1 MRTRQLILCTALG
14 ASLSA
19 QEGAPGYKWVGVQ
32 AGSLSPDTQT
42 NLKASTFFGLQGG
55 LIFDEKRHGLSFQ
68 ALAASPKSDLAPGK
82 SLSQSEVS
90 ATLLTGLSGNAASR
104 FWPYIGLGLG
114 AVSIPRIDAAT
125 GLQKTLKAG
134 TAHMS
139 LGFHHRPGLGLIW
152 GAEGR
157 HVFTFANAD
166 LKEMQVAG
174 MLGYTWGGR
183 RAAAPRPEPAP
194 VQPEP
199 TPVAPAPAPVAA
211 PVAPP
216 APLPVV
222 ITVPETRPLP
232 TPAPAPAKPAP
243 APVETPVAR
252 PLASPP
258 PPPVPVTAPPAPA
271 PVVVAPPPPPRPA
284 PVPPSAP
291 VKANGS
297 EVTRRLDALRLGDM
311 AKALELG
318 KKHIDALPGQRW
330 TIRLEIANLPST
342 LKNAVAA
349 FPGKEPDLFI
359 APIKLKG
366 GKTAYQLF
374 LGDYASK
381 AEAERAAKAVPAFFL
396 EGGQRPRPYQLS
408 TIPAQ

>member
-1 MRTRQLILCTALG
+1 MRTRQLILWTALG
-14 ASLSA
+14 ASLAA
-19 QEGAPGYKWVGVQ
+19 QEGAPGYKWVGLQ

-55 LIFDEKRHGLSFQ
+55 LLFDEKRYGLSFQ
-68 ALAASPKSDLAPGK
+68 ALVASPKSDLVPGK
-82 SLSQSEVS
+82 SLSQSEFS
-90 ATLLTGLSGNAASR
+90 ATLLTGLSGDAASR

-114 AVSIPRIDAAT
+114 AVSIPQIDAAT

-139 LGFHHRPGLGLIW
+139 LGFQHRPGLGLIW
-152 GAEGR
+152 GLEGR

-174 MLGYTWGGR
+174 MLGYAWGGR
-183 RAAAPRPEPAP
+183 RAAAPRAEPAP

-199 TPVAPAPAPVAA
+199 VPVAPPPPAVP
-211 PVAPP
+211 PP

-222 ITVPETRPLP
+222 STVPEPRPLAP
-232 TPAPAPAKPAP
+232 PAPPPAKPAP
-243 APVETPVAR
+243 APVEAPVAR

-258 PPPVPVTAPPAPA
+258 PPPVPVIAPPP
-271 PVVVAPPPPPRPA
+271 PVTVVVAPPPAPRPA
-284 PVPPSAP
+284 PAAPPAP
-291 VKANGS
+291 VKVGGS
-297 EVTRRLDALRLGDM
+297 DVTRRLDALRLGDM

-318 KKHIDALPGQRW
+318 KKHIDALSGQRW
-330 TIRLEIANLPST
+330 TIRLEIANLPTT
-342 LKNAVAA
+342 LKNAVVA
-349 FPGKEPDLFI
+349 FPGQEPDLFI

-374 LGDYASK
+374 LGDYATK
-381 AEAERAAKAVPAFFL
+381 ADAERAAKAVPAFFL
-396 EGGQRPRPYQLS
+396 EGGQRPRPYQINA
-408 TIPAQ
+408 IPAQ

>member
-1 MRTRQLILCTALG
+1 MRTRHLLLWTALAG
-14 ASLSA
+14 SLAA
-19 QEGAPGYKWVGVQ
+19 QEGVPGYKWVALQ

-42 NLKASTFFGLQGG
+42 NLKASPFFGLQGG
-55 LIFDEKRHGLSFQ
+55 LLFDEKRYGLSFQ
-68 ALAASPKSDLAPGK
+68 ALVASPKSDLAPGK

-90 ATLLTGLSGNAASR
+90 ATLLTGLSGDAASR
-104 FWPYIGLGLG
+104 FWPYLGLGLG
-114 AVSIPRIDAAT
+114 AVSIPRIDTAT

-139 LGFHHRPGLGLIW
+139 LGFHHRPGLGLLW

-157 HVFTFANAD
+157 YVFTFANAD
-166 LKEMQVAG
+166 LKEMQGAVMVGFA
-174 MLGYTWGGR
+174 WGAR
-183 RAAAPRPEPAP
+183 RAVAPRPEPVPAKA
-194 VQPEP
+194 EP
-199 TPVAPAPAPVAA
+199 ATVVAPPP
-211 PVAPP
+211 PP

-222 ITVPETRPLP
+222 STVPEP
-232 TPAPAPAKPAP
+232 
-243 APVETPVAR
+243 R
-252 PLASPP
+252 PLASPAASPAPAPSKPAAAPTP
-258 PPPVPVTAPPAPA
+258 PPAPMPVPSATPAPVAAPPAPVT
-271 PVVVAPPPPPRPA
+271 VVVAPPPVPRPA
-284 PVPPSAP
+284 PPVPAAPKPS
-291 VKANGS
+291 GS

-311 AKALELG
+311 PKALELG
-318 KKHIDALPGQRW
+318 KKHIESLSGQRW
-330 TIRLEIANLPST
+330 TIRLEIANLPAT

-396 EGGQRPRPYQLS
+396 EGGQRPKPYPIS
-408 TIPAQ
+408 GIPAQ